1 MPLGDHCRY
10 VINRI
15 AMIPNI
21 FISSTISDLQYLRD
35 AIRDAVVDLRYHP
48 VMSEHGEVGYIR
60 PTTAATACYRT
71 VEQCHMVI
79 LIVGKRYGSIG
90 DDGLSV
96 THKEYLAAKDANIPT
111 ITLVEQQVL
120 HYKEVFDAS
129 PSSDLW
135 NSFPR
140 MDKPSNT
147 FKLIDDI
154 SSSDVFNGLISFTS
168 AVDAKEKLKLQ
179 IADFVGERLGDTI
192 APMSKQI
199 KDVLAEIKTLRNQVA
214 HGPGDAPDTKKYLAA
229 TRFLLSDNA
238 SEYRKLLEQI
248 FGDIDFAVSK
258 IWSLPEFSQVIEE
271 AGFTCDT
278 VSNEEMNI
286 GAGPMEPPGTE
297 QGYNEDHAIFGQYGR
312 NGGCTVYLD
321 KRIKMSQSYYDK
333 FSQQQKKLHAK
344 ASVT

>member
-1 MPLGDHCRY
+1 
-10 VINRI
+10 
-15 AMIPNI
+15 MIPNI

-35 AIRDAVVDLRYHP
+35 AIRDAIVDLRYHP

-79 LIVGKRYGSIG
+79 LIVGKRYGSTG

-96 THKEYLAAKDANIPT
+96 THKEYLAAKEANIPT

-129 PSSDLW
+129 PDSDLW
-135 NSFPR
+135 NTFSR

-199 KDVLAEIKTLRNQVA
+199 KDVLAEIKTLRNQMA
-214 HGPGDAPDTKKYLAA
+214 HGPGETGDTKKYLAA
-229 TRFLLSDNA
+229 TRFLLNDNA
-238 SEYRKLLEQI
+238 AEYRKLLEQI

-258 IWSLPEFSQVIEE
+258 IWSLSEFSQVVEE

-278 VSNEEMNI
+278 VANEEMTFN
-286 GAGPMEPPGTE
+286 AGRLGPPGVAKD
-297 QGYNEDHAIFGQYGR
+297 EDEKHAIFGQFGH
-312 NGGCTVYLD
+312 GGGYTVYST
-321 KRIKMSQSYYDK
+321 KRIKMSQSYYER
-333 FSQQQKKLHAK
+333 FSQQQKTLHAK
-344 ASVT
+344 TNVT